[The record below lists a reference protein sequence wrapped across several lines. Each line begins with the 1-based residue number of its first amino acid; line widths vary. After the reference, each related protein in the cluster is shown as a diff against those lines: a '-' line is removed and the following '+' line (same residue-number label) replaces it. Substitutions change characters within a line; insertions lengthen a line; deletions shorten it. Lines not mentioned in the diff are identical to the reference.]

1 VPEGDTLFR
10 TAATLQKAIGGRVVT
25 RFESV
30 LTQLTRVDVDTP
42 LAGRTVEKVEA
53 HGKHLLM
60 RFSGDLTLR
69 THLRMNGSWHVYRPG
84 ERWQR
89 PRFAMRIVVA
99 TDAWEAVGFDI
110 PVAEFLTP
118 AAERRH
124 RDLSALGPDLLG
136 AGFDA
141 TEAVRR
147 LRERADRTI
156 EVALLDQRA
165 LAGIGNVYKS
175 EVLFACGVWPF
186 APVAALDDATLH
198 RLVDTARTLLRAN
211 VAPGDAAAITTYRGL
226 RRTTRRSD
234 PGARLWVYGRGR
246 KPCRN
251 CGTPIEV
258 RATGPDARL
267 TYWCPQCQAIG
278 ARRD

>member
-25 RFESV
+25 RFETV
-30 LTQLTRVDVDTP
+30 LTQLSRVDVDTP
-42 LAGRTVEKVEA
+42 LTGRTIDKVEA
-53 HGKHLLM
+53 HGKHLLI
-60 RFSGDLTLR
+60 RFSGELTLR

-89 PRFAMRIVVA
+89 PRAAMRIVIA
-99 TDAWEAVGFDI
+99 TDTWEAVGFDI

-118 AAERRH
+118 ASERRH
-124 RDLSALGPDLLG
+124 RELATLGPDLLG
-136 AGFDA
+136 AEFDA
-141 TEAVRR
+141 GEAVRR
-147 LRERADRTI
+147 LRQRGERTVEI
-156 EVALLDQRA
+156 ALLDQRA

-186 APVAALDDATLH
+186 ATVVSLDDATLH
-198 RLVDTARTLLRAN
+198 RLVDTARAMLRAN
-211 VAPGDAAAITTYRGL
+211 VAPGDDAAMTTYRGL

-234 PGARLWVYGRGR
+234 PGERLWVYGRAR

-267 TYWCPQCQAIG
+267 TYWCPQCQTMPRG
-278 ARRD
+278 E